1 MISVNDFRTGVTIEF
16 EDNIWQV
23 VEFQHVKPG
32 KGAAFVRSKLRNL
45 RSNNMQEK
53 TFRAGEKVRRA
64 HIENKTMQY
73 LYASGDVHAFMD
85 TSTYDQIEMQ
95 TSQIEHEL
103 QFIKESMEVALVTY
117 EGEILGIDLPN
128 NVELTVTE
136 TEPGLKGDTVSGG
149 SKSATLETGL
159 VVQVPLFIN
168 EDEALLINTTDGKY
182 VSRAK

>member
-1 MISVNDFRTGVTIEF
+1 
-16 EDNIWQV
+16 
-23 VEFQHVKPG
+23 
-32 KGAAFVRSKLRNL
+32 
-45 RSNNMQEK
+45 MQEK

-128 NVELTVTE
+128 NVRSEEHTSELQSR
-136 TEPGLKGDTVSGG
+136 GH
-149 SKSATLETGL
+149 L
-159 VVQVPLFIN
+159 VCR
-168 EDEALLINTTDGKY
+168 LLL
-182 VSRAK
+182 